1 MLNDAMSN
9 PLKNIAKALNIV
21 INNMERVAVAEDN
34 LFDIPQLHAARDA
47 VSAVEA
53 EMQRVEQQIRDSTN
67 EQHDFND
74 ALSRGEDAASGLL
87 KNLRNIA
94 GAYLTMQTVEKVVDT
109 SDTLALGEQRLELI
123 ADDESVDELNQKIM
137 ASANAARAAYTDT
150 LNQVA
155 KLGTNAS
162 EHFENND
169 QIIKFVE
176 EFNKLAT
183 LSGASVYES
192 SQAMYQLTQSMAKGR
207 LDGDELRSVM
217 EGMPLV
223 AKKIAKYL
231 SQDTELLEKLNMT
244 EIDVGTMRDL
254 AGDGYVTA
262 EVVANALLTTAKETD
277 AVFEELGY
285 TWGQVMTLIGN
296 GATKAFQPFLDKI
309 NEIANNKKFQEFVN
323 DLISGFNFLSTIAVG
338 ALDAIS
344 TFAGFCYD
352 NFELLLPLLAFATT
366 LMVLGA
372 ASAIAHWAATHL
384 ATLGMV
390 LYQAACGLSAL
401 AVGNL
406 TLAQSSFNAALAAC
420 PITWI
425 IAAVVA
431 LIVGLVLLCNWIA
444 ETTGLAQSG
453 IGLIVGALM
462 VAVAFVGNLFVGL
475 INIVIDIFVV
485 LWNFIGSFVNFFAN
499 VFTDP
504 IGSIARLFFD
514 LVDTVLGL
522 IETVAR
528 AIDAVFGSSLGDTVD
543 GWRSDLEGWVDKT
556 FGKGNEV
563 MAKVNSSDYHVERF
577 EYGEAF
583 KFGAELGDG
592 IASKFSMPNFDDLFN
607 PEDLLG
613 DVGSIDE
620 NTENISDTLDI
631 TAEELEY
638 LRDIAEQEAINRFTT
653 IPLTVTFENTNNV
666 NNEMDLDGVTNY
678 IEERLIESIYSSAE
692 VAHY

>member
-1 MLNDAMSN
+1 MGAISSTIMLNDAMTN
-9 PLKNIAKALNIV
+9 PLKNISKALNIV

-34 LFDIPQLHAARDA
+34 MFDIPQLHAARDA

-53 EMQRVEQQIRDSTN
+53 EMQRVERQIQNSTN

-74 ALSRGEDAASGLL
+74 ALSQGEDAASGLL
-87 KNLRNIA
+87 RNLRNIA

-109 SDTLALGEQRLELI
+109 SDTLALGEQRLGLI
-123 ADDESVDELNQKIM
+123 VEDESVDELNRKIM
-137 ASANAARAAYTDT
+137 ASANIARAAYTDT

-162 EHFENND
+162 EHFDNND

-176 EFNKLAT
+176 QFNKLAT

-223 AKKIAKYL
+223 AKQIAKYL
-231 SQDTELLEKLNMT
+231 EV
-244 EIDVGTMRDL
+244 DVGTMKEL
-254 AGDGYVTA
+254 AAEGYVTA
-262 EVVANALLTTAKETD
+262 EVVRNALLKYAEETD
-277 AVFEELGY
+277 ATFNNLGY
-285 TWGQVMTLIGN
+285 TWSQVATLIGN
-296 GATKAFQPFLDKI
+296 GATAAFQPFLDKI
-309 NEIANNKKFQEFVN
+309 NAITNNKKFQEFVN
-323 DLISGFNFLSTIAVG
+323 DLISSFHIMSAVAVG
-338 ALDAIS
+338 ALDAIG
-344 TFAGFCYD
+344 TMAEFCYD
-352 NFELLLPLLAFATT
+352 NFEMLLPLLAFATT

-372 ASAIAHWAATHL
+372 ASAIAQWAATHL
-384 ATLGMV
+384 ATVGMV
-390 LYQAACGLSAL
+390 LYQGAAVLSAL

-406 TLAQSSFNAALAAC
+406 TLAQSGFNAMLAAC

-444 ETTGLAQSG
+444 ETTGIAESG
-453 IGLIVGALM
+453 IGVIVGALM
-462 VAVAFVGNLFVGL
+462 VAGALIANIFIGL
-475 INIVIDIFVV
+475 INVIIDVFVEI
-485 LWNFIGSFVNFFAN
+485 WNFIASFANFLAN
-499 VFTDP
+499 VFQDP

-522 IETVAR
+522 LETVVR
-528 AIDAVFGSSLGDTVD
+528 ALDAVFGQNLGDMVD
-543 GWRSDLEGWVDKT
+543 GWRSDLEKWTDKT
-556 FGKGNEV
+556 FGKGTEV
-563 MAKVNSSDYHVERF
+563 MAKINSSDYHVETF
-577 EYGEAF
+577 DYGDAF
-583 KFGAELGDG
+583 KAGAKWGDG
-592 IASKFSMPNFDDLFN
+592 IASKFSMPNMEDIFN
-607 PEDLLG
+607 QENLLG
-613 DVGSIDE
+613 DVSEIAG
-620 NTENISDTLDI
+620 NTDDISNTLDI
-631 TAEELEY
+631 TSEELEY

-666 NNEMDLDGVTNY
+666 NNEMDLDGVTSY
-678 IEERLIESIYSSAE
+678 IEEKLIESIYSSAE